1 MKSMTPHERFLAHM
15 RFEATDRPPLME
27 LGAWDSTVGVWMQ
40 QAGLDAGAVMAWFDQ
55 RDATERVVPDFGMRP
70 AFEEKTLSE
79 DAETFTMQDRM
90 GLAYR
95 QFKDRPDRSM
105 PEYVSFPVSSRA
117 DWEAIKKRLDPTDPA
132 RYPAD
137 WDAMCTEWRSAG
149 KILHLYGLVMN
160 YYGGPSLFGFC
171 RMLLGPEQVLYAFH
185 DEPEM
190 IEDMMEFSTE
200 FSITMLRK
208 ALAEA
213 PITYVQLWE
222 DMCYRTGPLISPA
235 MFKQFM
241 VPRYKRIV
249 EVIRSAGVD
258 VIFVDC
264 DGDVSQLIPL
274 WLEAG
279 INGVFPMEQV
289 CGNDIYEYRKQY
301 GRDLLILGGLD
312 KRALMTD
319 RAAIDRE
326 LEAKIPLTFEGG
338 YVPTLDHW
346 IPPDVSYDNIMYYWD
361 RKRELLGV

>member
-1 MKSMTPHERFLAHM
+1 M

-27 LGAWDSTVGVWMQ
+27 LGAWESTTGAWMNETDLSREGVSAWM
-40 QAGLDAGAVMAWFDQ
+40 DD
-55 RDATERVVPDFGMRP
+55 RDAIELVCPDFGMRP
-70 AFEEKTLSE
+70 PFEEKTLFR
-79 DAETFTMQDRM
+79 DDETFTVQDRM
-90 GLAYR
+90 GLVYR
-95 QFKDRPDRSM
+95 QFVDRPDRSM
-105 PEYVSFPVSSRA
+105 PEYESFPVKTQA
-117 DWEAIKKRLDPTDPA
+117 DWEAIKKRFDPSDA
-132 RYPAD
+132 GRYPAD
-137 WDAMCTEWRSAG
+137 WPAKCDEWRSAG

-171 RMLLGPEQVLYAFH
+171 RMLLGPERVLYAFY
-185 DEPEM
+185 DEPGL

-200 FSITMLRK
+200 FSIALLRK

-235 MFKQFM
+235 MFAQYM

-249 EVIRSAGVD
+249 EVIRAAGVD

-289 CGNDIYEYRKQY
+289 CGNDIYAYRAEY
-301 GRDLLILGGLD
+301 GRDLLISGGID
-312 KRALMTD
+312 KRALMGD
-319 RAAIDRE
+319 RAAIDAE

-338 YVPTLDHW
+338 YTPTLDHW
-346 IPPDVSYDNIMYYWD
+346 IPPDISYDNFMYYWQ
-361 RKRELLGV
+361 RKREMLGV

>member
-1 MKSMTPHERFLAHM
+1 MTPHERFLAHM
-15 RFEATDRPPLME
+15 RFEPTDRPPLLE
-27 LGAWDSTVGVWMQ
+27 LGAWDSTASAWMAQ
-40 QAGLDAGAVMAWFDQ
+40 SGKDRDGVMAWLDDC
-55 RDATERVVPDFGMRP
+55 DASERVVPDFGMRP

-90 GLAYR
+90 GLVYR

-105 PEYVSFPVSSRA
+105 PEYERFPVATRA
-117 DWEAIKKRLDPTDPA
+117 DWEAIKKRFDPTDPG

-137 WDAMCTEWRSAG
+137 WDARCEQWRSAG

-171 RMLLGPEQVLYAFH
+171 RMLLGPERVLYAFC
-185 DEPEM
+185 DEPDL
-190 IEDMMEFSTE
+190 IEDMMEFSTA
-200 FSITMLRK
+200 FSIAVLRK

-213 PITYVQLWE
+213 PITYVQFWE

-235 MFKQFM
+235 MFERFM
-241 VPRYKRIV
+241 VPRYRRIV
-249 EVIRSAGVD
+249 EVVRSAGVD

-274 WLEAG
+274 WLAAG

-289 CGNDIYEYRKQY
+289 CGNDIAEYRKQY
-301 GRDLLILGGLD
+301 GKDLLISGGID
-312 KRALMTD
+312 KRALMAD

-326 LEAKIPLTFEGG
+326 LAAKIPLTFEGG
-338 YVPTLDHW
+338 YTPTLDHW
-346 IPPDVSYDNIMYYWD
+346 IPPDISYDNLMYYWQ
-361 RKRELLGV
+361 RKRELLGA

>member
-1 MKSMTPHERFLAHM
+1 MTPHERYLAHM
-15 RFEATDRPPLME
+15 RFESTDRPPLME
-27 LGAWDSTVGVWMQ
+27 LGAWEATIAAWMDQ
-40 QAGLDAGAVMAWFDQ
+40 TGGDADDVMAWMDQ
-55 RDATERVVPDFGMRP
+55 RDAIETVGPDFGMRP

-79 DAETFTMQDRM
+79 DGETFTMRDRM
-90 GLAYR
+90 GLVYR

-105 PEYVSFPVSSRA
+105 PEYESFPVETRA
-117 DWEAIKKRLDPTDPA
+117 DWEAIKTRFDPSDPA

-137 WDAMCTEWRSAG
+137 WDAKVDQWRSAG

-171 RMLLGPEQVLYAFH
+171 RMLLGPERVLYAFH
-185 DEPEM
+185 DEPDL

-200 FSITMLRK
+200 LATTILRK

-222 DMCYRTGPLISPA
+222 DMCYRNGPLISPE
-235 MFKQFM
+235 MVKRFM

-249 EVIRSAGVD
+249 DVIRSAGVD

-274 WLEAG
+274 WLDAG

-301 GRDLLILGGLD
+301 GRDLLISGGID

-338 YVPTLDHW
+338 YVPTIDHW
-346 IPPDVSYDNIMYYWD
+346 IPPDISYDNIIYYWQ
-361 RKRELLGV
+361 RKKELLGV